1 MQVRDLK
8 KLRTLVVIQ
17 ELSHRDIAE
26 AAGWRSHSYV
36 SRLLRGEV
44 TTLRAEPAVAI
55 AKLLGC
61 PMEDLFFT
69 RTSDNHGHNI
79 RGQRTGRAA

>member
-8 KLRTLVVIQ
+8 KLRTLVAIQ
-17 ELSHRDIAE
+17 ELSHRDIAD
-26 AAGWRSHSYV
+26 AMGWRSHSYV

-44 TTLRAEPAVAI
+44 RSVQGETALAL

-61 PMEDLFFT
+61 PVDDLFLT
-69 RTSDNHGHNI
+69 KMDGNVDRSV
-79 RGQRTGRAA
+79 RASRRSA